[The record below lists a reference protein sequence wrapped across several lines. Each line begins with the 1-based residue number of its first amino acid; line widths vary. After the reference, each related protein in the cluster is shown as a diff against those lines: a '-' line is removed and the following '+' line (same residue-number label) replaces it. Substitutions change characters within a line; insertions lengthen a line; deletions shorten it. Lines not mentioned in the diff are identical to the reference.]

1 MSDVIIFGG
10 TTEGRLLAQE
20 CAEQQIRATICVV
33 SDYGKQVLPD
43 SLWLNVSNRAMSED
57 EMVTLIEKEGP
68 KAVFDATHPYAAV
81 VSEHV
86 GAACRNTGV
95 PYIRIAREETEK
107 MVMKT
112 LENEQAS
119 VLWMETVASA
129 AEYLRTVE
137 GTVFVTTGS
146 KELGAFTVLPDYSD
160 RLFVRVLPGSE
171 NLALCESYGICGKHV
186 IGMQGPFSRE
196 MNAAML
202 RHTGAR
208 YLVTKE
214 AGAAGGFME
223 KIEAAWECGV
233 IPIVIGRPKKPEGIS
248 VEDGRRRLRELSGHA
263 AGQQQGADRQQIGE
277 EQQGAD
283 LQLEAEAQ
291 QGAVRQV
298 GEEQQE
304 ADRQQNGK
312 TRINLIGTGMGGA
325 GQMTQ
330 EAVEVLQQSDVVLG
344 AIRLVRGVENLVP
357 DVRKEPLYLSR
368 DILPWLKANEEYQM
382 ISVLYSGDTGF
393 YSGAKTLLEDLKKA
407 DIGREFEVQ
416 VYPGISTVSYLC
428 ARLQTSWDD
437 AYLVSAHGRK
447 QDVPELLK
455 CHDKIILL
463 LGGDDSVKNL
473 CRELEANGYSDVLV
487 SVGER
492 LSYPDEQ
499 IVTGTPAELGDYSF
513 GSLVAVLLQKRQ

>member
-20 CAEQQIRATICVV
+20 CTELEIRAAVCVV
-33 SDYGKQVLPD
+33 SDYGKQVLPE
-43 SLWLNVSNRAMSED
+43 SPWLNVSSRAMSEE
-57 EMVTLIEKEGP
+57 EMVSLIGKENP

-86 GAACRNTGV
+86 SAACRNTGV
-95 PYIRIAREETEK
+95 TYIRITRAETEK
-107 MVMKT
+107 EVLKAV
-112 LENEQAS
+112 EKEQEA

-137 GTVFVTTGS
+137 GTVFVATGS
-146 KELGAFTVLPDYSD
+146 RELGAFTVLPDYSD

-248 VEDGRRRLRELSGHA
+248 VEDGMRRLRELSEHV
-263 AGQQQGADRQQIGE
+263 AGQQQGADWQQIAD
-277 EQQGAD
+277 EQQGS
-283 LQLEAEAQ
+283 
-291 QGAVRQV
+291 
-298 GEEQQE
+298 
-304 ADRQQNGK
+304 DRQQNGK
-312 TRINLIGTGMGGA
+312 PRINLIGTGMGGA

-344 AIRLVRGVENLVP
+344 AIRLVQGVENLVP

-407 DIGREFEVQ
+407 DISREFEVQ

-447 QDVPELLK
+447 QDVLELLK
-455 CHDKIILL
+455 CHDKMILL

-473 CRELEANGYSDVLV
+473 CRTLEANGYSDVLV

-499 IVTGTPAELGDYSF
+499 IVTGTPAELGDCSF